1 MTAAEPP
8 PPTDPAARAPL
19 LSVTVLNYNYGRF
32 LGQCLD
38 EVLAQSYP
46 HFEVIVV
53 DDCSQDDSLRV
64 VEPYLADPRVR
75 LVAHTTNQ
83 GFTRSLIE
91 ATEEHSR
98 GEFVM
103 VISAD
108 DRTLRPDAFARQ
120 LALLIERPD
129 VAWVHTAFERFDSAS
144 GRLIEAA
151 YVLPQDTV
159 LSGVAALRSVLLDVP
174 PPMHSG
180 TIIRKSA
187 YDAAGGYRRDILAH
201 IDYAIWPLLCLEG
214 AMGYLAQPLYGYR
227 MHGAQMT
234 RDVGR
239 MRRDVRDTVSA
250 IQAACARARER
261 GLAIGDLERET
272 VRKALF
278 QGAANDAWSGRPRAA
293 LRRWSLAARARPDA
307 LASRY
312 PWLVL
317 ARLLLGERLV
327 GGLRQ
332 AYRRARGRGPAEATT

>member
-144 GRLIEAA
+144 GRRLPRRRRHCHPPAA
-151 YVLPQDTV
+151 RRGPRLRHTQYLRRQRRRGERRPRLQVHARATARRLLEHRRAQRRPP
-159 LSGVAALRSVLLDVP
+159 ALL
-174 PPMHSG
+174 
-180 TIIRKSA
+180 
-187 YDAAGGYRRDILAH
+187 RRDRR
-201 IDYAIWPLLCLEG
+201 PLHHLPV
-214 AMGYLAQPLYGYR
+214 ARQPSPR
-227 MHGAQMT
+227 SA
-234 RDVGR
+234 R
-239 MRRDVRDTVSA
+239 RRDTR
-250 IQAACARARER
+250 ARA
-261 GLAIGDLERET
+261 
-272 VRKALF
+272 
-278 QGAANDAWSGRPRAA
+278 AAPTTHDPRSSTRWRPAP
-293 LRRWSLAARARPDA
+293 RPIA
-307 LASRY
+307 VVASRRH
-312 PWLVL
+312 PTP
-317 ARLLLGERLV
+317 
-327 GGLRQ
+327 
-332 AYRRARGRGPAEATT
+332 RRARASRAQCQASPRRAICRCSSRVGASPAARTRQRRRRRRTPAYCAETLASSAARP